1 MFIELHYKNVEGNP
15 AFIINT
21 NCIIAVDTLD
31 DDDTAALSVSYGQ
44 NCETVKVVESY
55 EEIASRL
62 SGV

>member
-1 MFIELHYKNVEGNP
+1 MFIELHYQKVEGNP

-31 DDDTAALSVSYGQ
+31 DDTVALSVSYGQ